1 MTVEADGEVVL
12 RLPGPSVPSLEN
24 GPSLTKISKDAGV
37 TRLLEAVI
45 EGDGIS
51 GTLHLP
57 KIYTKAIEAYV
68 PDMRGWVR
76 QAGWQWK
83 GESAT
88 HFGGVKSPP
97 LHAVDGVFSH
107 IPSIGVLRLAVS
119 PSHYAPEMTFARD
132 AFVCGRETR
141 RLHTDVCRAVDQAL
155 GDDLRSEIDA
165 VDL

>member
-24 GPSLTKISKDAGV
+24 GPSLTKVSKDAGV

-76 QAGWQWK
+76 QAGWQ
-83 GESAT
+83 
-88 HFGGVKSPP
+88 
-97 LHAVDGVFSH
+97 
-107 IPSIGVLRLAVS
+107 
-119 PSHYAPEMTFARD
+119 
-132 AFVCGRETR
+132 
-141 RLHTDVCRAVDQAL
+141 
-155 GDDLRSEIDA
+155 
-165 VDL
+165 